1 MTHDN
6 PRQLAIIGDV
16 FCDLSA
22 TGVTGLPEWGGD
34 REVASPIRML
44 PGGSGLNSAIQLASY
59 QSDPRR
65 DAIAPNGAGVH
76 TVLHAALGHDT
87 FCEFLQEQAAAA
99 GVDMRKISVSPEL
112 KPDGKE
118 AQEGD
123 MVPGTGVCMVLSGWV
138 DSNMSKSDRCF
149 VTHYGVVGELR
160 STELDVEALCAADH
174 VHISGFYNFKN
185 LQEDHC
191 AGLIEV
197 LQACKAAGCT
207 TSVCAQYDSQQ
218 VWGGI
223 PELCPLMDI
232 VFVNEVEA
240 VAISGV
246 GMDVVDATA
255 AVPAARWFNEKGAAV
270 AVVTLG
276 KEGALAM
283 ARGTKESG
291 GGCWHQATRVLSID
305 EIKDATGAGDAFIA
319 GFLMAWL
326 GNGGNVSDALR

>member
-1 MTHDN
+1 MSGDPR

-22 TGVTGLPEWGGD
+22 TGMAGLPQWGGD

-59 QSDPRR
+59 QTDPAR
-65 DAIAPNGAGVH
+65 DAIAPHGAGVH
-76 TVLHAALGHDT
+76 TVLHAALGHDS
-87 FCEFLQEQAAAA
+87 FCDFLQDQAAAA
-99 GVDMRKISVSPEL
+99 GVDMRKISVSPEPS
-112 KPDGKE
+112 PDGDGRVGVQ
-118 AQEGD
+118 AA
-123 MVPGTGVCMVLSGWV
+123 PGTGVCMVLSGWV
-138 DSNMSKSDRCF
+138 DSAMSKMDRCF

-160 STELDVEALCAADH
+160 AASLDVEALCAADH

-185 LQEDHC
+185 LQEDKC

-197 LQACKAAGCT
+197 LHACKAAGCT
-207 TSVCAQYDSQQ
+207 TSVCAQFDSSE

-232 VFVNEVEA
+232 VFVNEDEA
-240 VAISGV
+240 AAISGV
-246 GMDVVDATA
+246 AMDTVDAAA
-255 AVPAARWFNEKGAAV
+255 AVPAARWFNEKGAGL

-283 ARGTKESG
+283 ARD
-291 GGCWHQATRVLSID
+291 GGCWHQSTRVLGMD

-326 GNGGNVSDALR
+326 GNGGNAAGALR